1 MSNPAGNPNWKGA
14 SGNPDGRKPGSR
26 NRRTAEIVQQ
36 INKMIY
42 AGQGQDPLVRLFELT
57 NSEDGALAASASN
70 MLAPFLH
77 SKVQPSPLP
86 RFIEAAPELPPL
98 TSLQN
103 AVQSIA
109 LISAAMAENRLDV
122 QSGQDLIASINAY
135 ISGRN
140 IQAIEEL
147 QARVDLIESQAQNQP
162 PQTQNVVGGLPP
174 LPGTNVILN
183 RQPVAPEIDHD
194 PAPSWES
201 KHEPSSSEP
210 SETEPVSAESQA
222 NDPTITFAPP
232 ADWDADHWKCR

>member
-1 MSNPAGNPNWKGA
+1 
-14 SGNPDGRKPGSR
+14 
-26 NRRTAEIVQQ
+26 
-36 INKMIY
+36 
-42 AGQGQDPLVRLFELT
+42 
-57 NSEDGALAASASN
+57 
-70 MLAPFLH
+70 MLAPYLH
-77 SKVQPSPLP
+77 GKLVPKADP

-147 QARVDLIESQAQNQP
+147 QARVDLIENNVANNP
-162 PQTQNVVGGLPP
+162 PAIPPVQGGLPS
-174 LPGTNVILN
+174 LPGTSIIME

-194 PAPSWES
+194 PAPAWES
-201 KHEPSSSEP
+201 KHEQSSSPGSEP
-210 SETEPVSAESQA
+210 KA
-222 NDPTITFAPP
+222 NEPTITFAHP
-232 ADWDADHWKCR
+232 AEWDAEHWKCR